1 VAKKLTEESTGVE
14 VELFIDGVKKPIT
27 TFAYKHSTYTY
38 KHAYA
43 VLSVCVCV
51 DVLLPEVDRDET
63 VSESMAAT
71 ELERLER
78 EEPLSV
84 RVRASVCV

>member
-1 VAKKLTEESTGVE
+1 
-14 VELFIDGVKKPIT
+14 
-27 TFAYKHSTYTY
+27 
-38 KHAYA
+38 
-43 VLSVCVCV
+43 VCVCV
-51 DVLLPEVDRDET
+51 DVLLPEVDSDET